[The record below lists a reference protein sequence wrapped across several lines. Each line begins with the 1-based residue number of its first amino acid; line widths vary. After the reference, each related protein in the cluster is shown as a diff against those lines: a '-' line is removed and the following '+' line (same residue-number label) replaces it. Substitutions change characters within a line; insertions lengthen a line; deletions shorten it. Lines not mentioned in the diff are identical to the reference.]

1 MNITIWHNQSC
12 STSRNVLNFLET
24 KSKEIQIR
32 NYISEPPSIDELN
45 ELSIKLGD
53 NFHDII
59 RKKDK
64 IYIEKFKDKKLT
76 KSQWIKTLSENPT
89 MIERPI
95 VLCKDMAWIA
105 RPLDKFKE
113 EFVF

>member
-12 STSRNVLNFLET
+12 STSRNVLNFLAS
-24 KSKEIQIR
+24 KSKEIKIR

-45 ELSIKLGD
+45 ALALKLED
-53 NFHDII
+53 HFHDII

-64 IYIEKFKDKKLT
+64 IYIERFKDEKLT
-76 KSQWIKTLSENPT
+76 KSQWIKALSENPT

-95 VLCKDMAWIA
+95 VFCNDMAWIA
-105 RPLDKFKE
+105 RPFDKFKE